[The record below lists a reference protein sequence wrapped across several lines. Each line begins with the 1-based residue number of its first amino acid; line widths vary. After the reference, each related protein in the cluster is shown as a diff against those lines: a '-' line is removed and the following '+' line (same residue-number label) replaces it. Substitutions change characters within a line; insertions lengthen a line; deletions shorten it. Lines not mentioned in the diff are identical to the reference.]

1 MKEEEGGGGGGCLPP
16 PAPFVE
22 GMGAKNREIFR
33 HEEKLFTISSLFIF
47 ISVIACSKPKGMVI
61 PERLRKP

>member
-1 MKEEEGGGGGGCLPP
+1 MKSRA
-16 PAPFVE
+16 APFAE
-22 GMGAKNREIFR
+22 GIGAKNREIFR
-33 HEEKLFTISSLFIF
+33 HEEKLFTILSLFIF

>member
-1 MKEEEGGGGGGCLPP
+1 MRTGTSRGRRGKSRA
-16 PAPFVE
+16 APFAE
-22 GMGAKNREIFR
+22 GIGAKNREIFR
-33 HEEKLFTISSLFIF
+33 HEEKLFTILSLFIF